1 MSVRKRIGK
10 TGAVAWVTDYKDG
23 TGARRRRQFST
34 KAEATAFAAKARV
47 EVTAGVH
54 TPDSVAAT
62 VKEAAEL
69 WLARARREGLE
80 RGTIT
85 YYDEHVRLH
94 IVPLLGSV
102 RLSRLTIPTLTA
114 FRNRLLDTG
123 RSADMTRRILVSLS
137 GIISNAQRQ
146 GLVAFSNMRHVER
159 VRRERSDR
167 RPVMPSREE
176 LRSILAATQ
185 KPRDRIVIMLAMFAG
200 LRGSEIR
207 GLTWADVDL
216 KAGVIHV
223 RRRADR
229 YRQLGA
235 PKSKAGTRDI
245 PTGALLLNALKTWR
259 LNCPRSEVDL
269 VLPTS
274 DGEVEQHVNLLRHI
288 FWPIQLAAGVTIAKG
303 GERVAKYGL
312 HALRHACAA
321 LWIETG
327 FNAKQVQVWMGH
339 ASITET
345 FDTYGYLL
353 SAGQDEER
361 AGLDRLVVRLV
372 E

>member
-1 MSVRKRIGK
+1 VSVRKRVSD
-10 TGAVAWVTDYKDG
+10 TGTVAWVTDYRDG
-23 TGARRRRQFST
+23 AGIRRSKQFAT
-34 KAEATAFAAKARV
+34 KAAATAFAAKAKI
-47 EVTAGVH
+47 EVTTGVH
-54 TPDSVAAT
+54 TPDSASVT

-80 RGTIT
+80 RGTLT

-94 IVPLLGSV
+94 IVPLLGST
-102 RLSRLTIPTLTA
+102 RLSRLSIPTLTG

-123 RSADMTRRILVSLS
+123 RSADMTRRVLVSLS

-146 GLVAFSNMRHVER
+146 GLVAFNNMRQVER

-176 LRSILAATQ
+176 LRAILAATQ
-185 KPRDRIVIMLAMFAG
+185 KPRDRVVIMLAMFAG

-207 GLTWADVDL
+207 GLAWADVDL
-216 KAGVIHV
+216 KAGVLHI

-229 YRQLGA
+229 YKQLGA

-245 PTGALLLNALKTWR
+245 PIGGLLLNALKTWR
-259 LNCPRSEVDL
+259 LSCPISELDL
-269 VLPTS
+269 VLPTA
-274 DGEVEQHVNLLRHI
+274 GGGVEEHINLLRHV
-288 FWPIQLAAGVTIAKG
+288 FWPIQLAADVTLTQG
-303 GERVAKYGL
+303 GERIAMYGL

-321 LWIETG
+321 LWIASG
-327 FNAKQVQVWMGH
+327 LNAKQVQVWMGH

-353 SAGQDEER
+353 NVGQEEER
-361 AGLDRLVVRLV
+361 ANLDRLALRLV
-372 E
+372 D